1 MVDEVPAAPPPEP
14 QPQPPPLPS
23 PEVRKARRAEQRA
36 RLQKQRQGR
45 VEKTSLGNKIVGAL
59 CITSVTGIVFAI
71 AIPGLLSSQ
80 GARYSVRIEWERRGA
95 EIDAIAEQA
104 RKDGKLPPAPE
115 AKPRE

>member
-1 MVDEVPAAPPPEP
+1 MADEVPAAPKPE
-14 QPQPPPLPS
+14 PQPPPLPS
-23 PEVRKARRAEQRA
+23 PEVRRARRAEQRA
-36 RLQKQRQGR
+36 RLQKAKPAKRP
-45 VEKTSLGNKIVGAL
+45 VGNIIAGTL
-59 CITSVTGIVFAI
+59 CITTAAGIVLAI